1 MKKQDN
7 ESLIQELTKRL
18 DWYLLEASEEAFDA
32 EEVQTLVKLLDS
44 LKAEQGEKIA
54 EELPAEEAL
63 SDFRKYCEQREE
75 EEKILAETE
84 KAEQS
89 SSEENDKKNA
99 KKSEKGGQKKQ
110 KHKVLEFIHRHKNG
124 VVAAAVVLAM
134 MIGGSWQVVANADK
148 HGGFFWWMDKSEEG
162 TTMITSPEGMDEFE
176 NDTAEY
182 YYKIEDVPEEYREY
196 VRIPLELHIMQE
208 YELDMVKIAQRKNAI
223 AIYMFVQGED
233 DENIDFEIKTYP
245 QEILRI
251 RTRYPGYEF
260 LEEFENDGIKYQVFE
275 KIEADGKKR
284 YIVCFYNSSEK
295 YAIVGRE
302 DANFIKEIAME
313 YGKTVFSKNNK

>member
-32 EEVQTLVKLLDS
+32 EEVQTLIKLLDS

-162 TTMITSPEGMDEFE
+162 TTMITSPEGMDNLVGNKE
-176 NDTAEY
+176 AEDY
-182 YYKIEDVPEEYREY
+182 YTIADVPTKYREY
-196 VRIPLELHIMQE
+196 VEIPLAISAMRE
-208 YELDMVKIAQRKNAI
+208 YELKVIKLLKRENTIALYVFFQDIN
-223 AIYMFVQGED
+223 
-233 DENIDFEIKTYP
+233 ENIMHFEIIMYP

-251 RTRYPGYEF
+251 RESYVGYDF
-260 LEEFENDGIKYQVFE
+260 DEEFEKDDIKYEVLE
-275 KIEADGKKR
+275 KEEMDGRKN
-284 YIVCFYNSSEK
+284 YIVYFYYENVK
-295 YAIVGRE
+295 YAIVGMNNR
-302 DANFIKEIAME
+302 DLIKEIAKE
-313 YGKTVFSKNNK
+313 CGKIVAEKQ

>member
-162 TTMITSPEGMDEFE
+162 TTMITSPEGMDNLAGNKE
-176 NDTAEY
+176 AEDY
-182 YYKIEDVPEEYREY
+182 YTIADVPTKYREY
-196 VRIPLELHIMQE
+196 VEIPLAISAMRE
-208 YELDMVKIAQRKNAI
+208 YELKVIKLLKRENTIALYVFFQDIN
-223 AIYMFVQGED
+223 
-233 DENIDFEIKTYP
+233 ENIMHFEIIMYP

-251 RTRYPGYEF
+251 RESYVGYDF
-260 LEEFENDGIKYQVFE
+260 DEEFEKDDIKYEVLE
-275 KIEADGKKR
+275 KEEMDGRKN
-284 YIVCFYNSSEK
+284 YIVYFYYENVK
-295 YAIVGRE
+295 YAIVGMNNR
-302 DANFIKEIAME
+302 DLIKEIAKE
-313 YGKTVFSKNNK
+313 CGKVVAEKQ

>member
-7 ESLIQELTKRL
+7 ESLIQELKKRL

-44 LKAEQGEKIA
+44 LKVEQGEKIA

-162 TTMITSPEGMDEFE
+162 TTMITSPEGMDNLVGNKE
-176 NDTAEY
+176 AEDY
-182 YYKIEDVPEEYREY
+182 YTIADVPTKYREY
-196 VRIPLELHIMQE
+196 VEIPLAISAMRE
-208 YELDMVKIAQRKNAI
+208 YELKVIKLLKRENTIALYVFFQDIN
-223 AIYMFVQGED
+223 
-233 DENIDFEIKTYP
+233 ENIMHFEIIMYP

-251 RTRYPGYEF
+251 RESYVGYDF
-260 LEEFENDGIKYQVFE
+260 DEEFEKDDIKYEVLE
-275 KIEADGKKR
+275 KEEMDGRKN
-284 YIVCFYNSSEK
+284 YIVYFYYENVK
-295 YAIVGRE
+295 YAIVGMNNR
-302 DANFIKEIAME
+302 DLIKEIAKE
-313 YGKTVFSKNNK
+313 CGKIVAEKQ

>member
-18 DWYLLEASEEAFDA
+18 DWYLLEASEEEFDA

-162 TTMITSPEGMDEFE
+162 TTMITSPEGMDNLAGNKETE
-176 NDTAEY
+176 DY
-182 YYKIEDVPEEYREY
+182 YTIADVPTKYREY
-196 VRIPLELHIMQE
+196 VEIPLAISAMRE
-208 YELDMVKIAQRKNAI
+208 YELKVIKLLKRENTIALYVFFQDIN
-223 AIYMFVQGED
+223 
-233 DENIDFEIKTYP
+233 ENIMHFEIIMYP

-251 RTRYPGYEF
+251 RESYVGYDF
-260 LEEFENDGIKYQVFE
+260 DEEFEKDDIKYEVLE
-275 KIEADGKKR
+275 KEEMDGRKN
-284 YIVCFYNSSEK
+284 YIVYFYYENVK
-295 YAIVGRE
+295 YAIVGMNNR
-302 DANFIKEIAME
+302 DLIKEIAKE
-313 YGKTVFSKNNK
+313 CGKVVAEKQ

>member
-84 KAEQS
+84 KAEPS

-99 KKSEKGGQKKQ
+99 KKSEKGGQQ

-162 TTMITSPEGMDEFE
+162 TTMITSPEGMDNLVGNKE
-176 NDTAEY
+176 AEDY
-182 YYKIEDVPEEYREY
+182 YTIADVPTKYREY
-196 VRIPLELHIMQE
+196 VEIPLAISAMRE
-208 YELDMVKIAQRKNAI
+208 YELKVIKLLKRENTIALYVFFQDIN
-223 AIYMFVQGED
+223 
-233 DENIDFEIKTYP
+233 ENIMHFEIIMYP

-251 RTRYPGYEF
+251 RESYVGYDF
-260 LEEFENDGIKYQVFE
+260 DEEFEKDDIKYEVLE
-275 KIEADGKKR
+275 KEEMDGRKN
-284 YIVCFYNSSEK
+284 YIVYFYYENVK
-295 YAIVGRE
+295 YAIVGMNNR
-302 DANFIKEIAME
+302 DLIKEIAKE
-313 YGKTVFSKNNK
+313 CGKIVAEKQ

>member
-18 DWYLLEASEEAFDA
+18 DWYLLEASEEEFDA

-162 TTMITSPEGMDEFE
+162 TTMITSPEGMDNLAGNKE
-176 NDTAEY
+176 AEDY
-182 YYKIEDVPEEYREY
+182 YTIADVPTKYREY
-196 VRIPLELHIMQE
+196 VEIPLAISAMRE
-208 YELDMVKIAQRKNAI
+208 YELKVIKLLKRENTIALYVFFQDIN
-223 AIYMFVQGED
+223 
-233 DENIDFEIKTYP
+233 ENIMHFEIIMYP

-251 RTRYPGYEF
+251 RESYVGYDF
-260 LEEFENDGIKYQVFE
+260 DEEFEKDDIKYEVLE
-275 KIEADGKKR
+275 KEEMDGRKN
-284 YIVCFYNSSEK
+284 YIVYFYYENVK
-295 YAIVGRE
+295 YAIVGMNNR
-302 DANFIKEIAME
+302 DLIKEIAKE
-313 YGKTVFSKNNK
+313 CGKVVAEKQ

>member
-44 LKAEQGEKIA
+44 LKVEQGEKIA

-162 TTMITSPEGMDEFE
+162 TTMITSPEGMDNLVGNKE
-176 NDTAEY
+176 AEDY
-182 YYKIEDVPEEYREY
+182 YTIADVPTKYREY
-196 VRIPLELHIMQE
+196 VEIPLAISAMRE
-208 YELDMVKIAQRKNAI
+208 YELKVIKLLKRENTIALYVFFQDIN
-223 AIYMFVQGED
+223 
-233 DENIDFEIKTYP
+233 ENIMHFEIIMYP

-251 RTRYPGYEF
+251 RESYVGYDF
-260 LEEFENDGIKYQVFE
+260 DEEFEKDDIKYEVLE
-275 KIEADGKKR
+275 KEEMDGRKN
-284 YIVCFYNSSEK
+284 YIVYFYYENVK
-295 YAIVGRE
+295 YAIVGMNNR
-302 DANFIKEIAME
+302 DLIKEIAKE
-313 YGKTVFSKNNK
+313 CGKIVAEKQ

>member
-44 LKAEQGEKIA
+44 LKVEQGEKIA

-134 MIGGSWQVVANADK
+134 MIGGCQCRQT
-148 HGGFFWWMDKSEEG
+148 WWLLL
-162 TTMITSPEGMDEFE
+162 
-176 NDTAEY
+176 
-182 YYKIEDVPEEYREY
+182 V
-196 VRIPLELHIMQE
+196 
-208 YELDMVKIAQRKNAI
+208 
-223 AIYMFVQGED
+223 
-233 DENIDFEIKTYP
+233 
-245 QEILRI
+245 
-251 RTRYPGYEF
+251 
-260 LEEFENDGIKYQVFE
+260 DG
-275 KIEADGKKR
+275 
-284 YIVCFYNSSEK
+284 
-295 YAIVGRE
+295 
-302 DANFIKEIAME
+302 
-313 YGKTVFSKNNK
+313 

>member
-99 KKSEKGGQKKQ
+99 KKNEKGGQQ
-110 KHKVLEFIHRHKNG
+110 KHKVLELIHRHKNG

-208 YELDMVKIAQRKNAI
+208 YELDMVKIAQRKNTI
-223 AIYMFVQGED
+223 VIHERVKGED
-233 DENIDFEIKTYP
+233 GSKINFEMKAYS

-251 RTRYPGYEF
+251 RASYPGYNF
-260 LEEFENDGIKYQVFE
+260 IEEFEKDGIEYQVFE
-275 KIEADGKKR
+275 KIEADGKQR
-284 YIVCFYNSSEK
+284 YIVCFYDSSEK
-295 YAIVGRE
+295 YAIVGME
-302 DANFIKEIAME
+302 DANFIKEIATE
-313 YGKTVFSKNNK
+313 YGKTVLGKSIK

>member
-148 HGGFFWWMDKSEEG
+148 HGGFFWWMDKSEEV
-162 TTMITSPEGMDEFE
+162 TTMITSPEGMDNLAGNKE
-176 NDTAEY
+176 AEDY
-182 YYKIEDVPEEYREY
+182 YTIADVPTKYREY
-196 VRIPLELHIMQE
+196 VEIPLAISAMRE
-208 YELDMVKIAQRKNAI
+208 YELKVIKLLKRENTIALYVFFQDIN
-223 AIYMFVQGED
+223 
-233 DENIDFEIKTYP
+233 ENIMHFEIIMYP

-251 RTRYPGYEF
+251 RESYVGYDF
-260 LEEFENDGIKYQVFE
+260 DEEFEKDDIKYEVLE
-275 KIEADGKKR
+275 KKEMDGRKN
-284 YIVCFYNSSEK
+284 YIVYFYYENVK
-295 YAIVGRE
+295 YAIVGMNNR
-302 DANFIKEIAME
+302 DLIKEIAKE
-313 YGKTVFSKNNK
+313 CGKVVAEKQ

>member
-18 DWYLLEASEEAFDA
+18 DWYLLEASEEEFDA

-44 LKAEQGEKIA
+44 LNAEQGEKIA

-84 KAEQS
+84 KAEQG

-99 KKSEKGGQKKQ
+99 KKSEKVGQQ
-110 KHKVLEFIHRHKNG
+110 KHKILEFIHRHKNG

-134 MIGGSWQVVANADK
+134 MIGGSWQVVANAEK
-148 HGGFFWWMDKSEEG
+148 HGGFFWWMDKNEEG
-162 TTMITSPEGMDEFE
+162 TTMITSPDWVDEFE
-176 NDTAEY
+176 NETAEY

-208 YELDMVKIAQRKNAI
+208 YKLDMIKIAQRKNTI
-223 AIYMFVQGED
+223 VIHERVKGED
-233 DENIDFEIKTYP
+233 DNRINFEIKTYS
-245 QEILRI
+245 QKILRI
-251 RTRYPGYEF
+251 RASYPGYNF
-260 LEEFENDGIKYQVFE
+260 IEEFENDGIKYQVFE
-275 KIEADGKKR
+275 KIEADGKQR
-284 YIVCFYNSSEK
+284 YIVCFYDSSEK
-295 YAIVGRE
+295 YAIVGME
-302 DANFIKEIAME
+302 DVNFIKEIATE
-313 YGKTVFSKNNK
+313 YGKTVFSKSIK

>member
-18 DWYLLEASEEAFDA
+18 DWYLLEASEEAFDV

-162 TTMITSPEGMDEFE
+162 TTMITSPEGMDNLVGNKE
-176 NDTAEY
+176 AEDY
-182 YYKIEDVPEEYREY
+182 YTIADVPTKYREY
-196 VRIPLELHIMQE
+196 VEIPLAISAMRE
-208 YELDMVKIAQRKNAI
+208 YELKVIKLLKRENTIALYVFFQDIN
-223 AIYMFVQGED
+223 
-233 DENIDFEIKTYP
+233 ENIMHFEIIMYP

-251 RTRYPGYEF
+251 RESYVGYDF
-260 LEEFENDGIKYQVFE
+260 DEEFEKDDIKYEVLE
-275 KIEADGKKR
+275 KEEMDGRKN
-284 YIVCFYNSSEK
+284 YIVYFYYENVK
-295 YAIVGRE
+295 YAIVGMNNR
-302 DANFIKEIAME
+302 DLIKEIAKE
-313 YGKTVFSKNNK
+313 CGKIVAEKQ